1 MSLAYIKE
9 SYFLFLCKSMRACVL
24 IKWFVR
30 VLKMSTVYG
39 SITVI
44 WLFFFLKLNCQK
56 LKKNSCYNYTL
67 GLVCNC
73 RPSKDPCQ
81 GVLTTPVIAE
91 GAHYSS
97 EFTQ

>member
-1 MSLAYIKE
+1 MSLVYIKE
-9 SYFLFLCKSMRACVL
+9 ISFLFLCKSMRACVL

-56 LKKNSCYNYTL
+56 LKKIAAIITHS
-67 GLVCNC
+67 GLCVTAGL
-73 RPSKDPCQ
+73 RR
-81 GVLTTPVIAE
+81 TPAKV
-91 GAHYSS
+91 S
-97 EFTQ
+97 

>member
-9 SYFLFLCKSMRACVL
+9 ISFLFLCKSMRACVL

-44 WLFFFLKLNCQK
+44 WLLFFLKLNCQK
-56 LKKNSCYNYTL
+56 
-67 GLVCNC
+67 
-73 RPSKDPCQ
+73 
-81 GVLTTPVIAE
+81 
-91 GAHYSS
+91 
-97 EFTQ
+97 